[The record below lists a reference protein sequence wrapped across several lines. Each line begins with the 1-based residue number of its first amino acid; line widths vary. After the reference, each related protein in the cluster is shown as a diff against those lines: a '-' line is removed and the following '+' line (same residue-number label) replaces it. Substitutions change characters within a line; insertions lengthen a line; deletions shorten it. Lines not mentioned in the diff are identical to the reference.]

1 MAYFYI
7 FLCIYSLFL
16 KSGIINDINDIDLLF
31 RILDEGGNLYRVKF
45 V

>member
-16 KSGIINDINDIDLLF
+16 KSGIINDIDLLF